1 MIWQGKY
8 IKRYKE
14 DLIKMLGPEK
24 KFSCDEKQKQKVI
37 VKEKVLTGKKGS
49 KNSNIQAAE

>member
-1 MIWQGKY
+1 MS
-8 IKRYKE
+8 
-14 DLIKMLGPEK
+14 GPEK